1 MAWRTVAATL
11 SGVSWWRRG
20 LRASDLEAFE
30 RAWPAV
36 AARVPQWHV
45 LTGDERERLHALAR
59 RFVSRTR
66 FEAARGF
73 LLRPE
78 HCATVAAHASLLLLG
93 LPDDD
98 FVDARTVILHRSTVV
113 LHGRR
118 PAGGGLEANG
128 PFPILGQAHYRG
140 PVLLSWSAVVAGTR
154 PGAGSNVVLH
164 EFAHQLD
171 MIDGTVDGTPPLDDP
186 EARARWIEVCTA
198 AYDVVRARRDE
209 SVLRPYAGT
218 NPGEFF
224 AVATEVY
231 FTRPVEL
238 RAQEPALYA
247 ELDGYYG
254 LDLAARAGGTAVA

>member
-1 MAWRTVAATL
+1 M
-11 SGVSWWRRG
+11 
-20 LRASDLEAFE
+20 RAVDLEAFE
-30 RAWPAV
+30 RAWPTV
-36 AARVPQWHV
+36 AARVPQWQA
-45 LTGDERERLHALAR
+45 LTGEERERLHALAR

-73 LLRPE
+73 VLRPE
-78 HCATVAAHASLLLLG
+78 HAATVAAHACLLLLG
-93 LPDDD
+93 LSDDD

-113 LHGRR
+113 LQGRR
-118 PAGGGLEANG
+118 SAGGGLESSG
-128 PFPILGQAHYRG
+128 PYPVLGQAHYRG
-140 PVLLSWSAVVAGTR
+140 PVLLSWSAIVAGTR
-154 PGAGSNVVLH
+154 PGAISNVVLH

-171 MIDGTVDGTPPLDDP
+171 MIDGIVDGTPPLGDP

-198 AYDVVRARRDE
+198 AYAVVRAGREE

-231 FTRPVEL
+231 FMLPAQL
-238 RAQEPALYA
+238 REQEPALYA

-254 LDLAARAGGTAVA
+254 LDLAARAEVAVVRDVGAAD